1 MTMGASM
8 PRPGNVPS
16 MTYYL
21 LVFDRRRG
29 QLVEMVREFSDA
41 TEAMRARLF
50 REANPQELRSS
61 DIEVVVLGAASRE
74 ALEKTHSRYFGA
86 PQELQEV

>member
-1 MTMGASM
+1 
-8 PRPGNVPS
+8 

-29 QLVEMVREFSDA
+29 QLVEDVQPFSDA
-41 TEAMRARLF
+41 SEAMSARF
-50 REANPQELRSS
+50 HREAVLTSP

-74 ALEKTHSRYFGA
+74 ALENTHSRYFGS
-86 PQELQEV
+86 PHELQEV